1 MKKAQQNC
9 KLQLFVKYNP
19 SVELH
24 FCALDVDKN
33 TSNLEKNL
41 NINRAKGL
49 LFLFRPRN
57 LFVNLKFDIFF
68 IPKQSFKSI

>member
-9 KLQLFVKYNP
+9 KLQLFVKSNL

-24 FCALDVDKN
+24 FCALDVVKN

-41 NINRAKGL
+41 NIKRAKGL
-49 LFLFRPRN
+49 LFLLRSRN
-57 LFVNLKFDIFF
+57 LFVNLKVAIFF
-68 IPKQSFKSI
+68 IPKRSFKSI